1 MAEIPRV
8 SVVMAVR
15 NGAPYLEQAVN
26 SILAQTF
33 TDFEFVIIDDGS
45 TDSTPEVLE
54 RYQAADHR
62 VQVHHQENVG
72 LTPSL
77 NRGCARARG
86 VYLAR
91 MDADD
96 VAFPERLGRQVEFL
110 DRHPEVA
117 LVGSSV
123 VRIDESSREI
133 KVSACPTSHAE
144 IVRAL
149 TEYNCFTHPTV
160 MLRKHMLV
168 TVGGYRD
175 AYRHAQDY
183 DLWLRLAERY
193 ELANLAD
200 PLLYYRVY
208 AGQVSVRHLE
218 QQIISVVGA
227 RAAARRR
234 AASGK
239 DPTPAQGHITRDL
252 LREWGVNDS
261 TVSEAMDQG
270 YRYAVYLMQQVGRY
284 HEAIELLR
292 TGRRLSGDGG
302 LRALLAGA
310 CWKQAK
316 AAYQAGR
323 LWASISWAL
332 QACRVQ
338 ASLPLHLLRHRRAG
352 PEPKIDSAGARP

>member
-1 MAEIPRV
+1 
-8 SVVMAVR
+8 
-15 NGAPYLEQAVN
+15 
-26 SILAQTF
+26 
-33 TDFEFVIIDDGS
+33 
-45 TDSTPEVLE
+45 
-54 RYQAADHR
+54 
-62 VQVHHQENVG
+62 
-72 LTPSL
+72 
-77 NRGCARARG
+77 
-86 VYLAR
+86 

-110 DRHPEVA
+110 DRHPQVA

-133 KVSACPTSHAE
+133 KLSACPTSHAE

-160 MLRKHMLV
+160 MLRKSMLV
-168 TVGGYRD
+168 AVGGYRD

-218 QQIISVVGA
+218 QQIISVVGT
-227 RAAARRR
+227 RAAARARG
-234 AASGK
+234 ASRK

-252 LREWGVNDS
+252 LREWGVNDAV
-261 TVSEAMDQG
+261 VSEAMDQG
-270 YRYAVYLMQQVGRY
+270 YRYAVYLLEQVGRH

-292 TGRRLSGDGG
+292 TGQRLSKARGG
-302 LRALLAGA
+302 LSAMLAGA
-310 CWKQAK
+310 CSKQARV
-316 AAYQAGR
+316 AFREGR
-323 LWASISWAL
+323 YLDGLSLGLEAWRAQPSFPLQVLRGRASRTREI
-332 QACRVQ
+332 
-338 ASLPLHLLRHRRAG
+338 G
-352 PEPKIDSAGARP
+352 SAGVNP